1 METWMSFVLF
11 YVKTGEKIN
20 ECESESDARKQMR
33 DANDNAGF
41 TRIKQH
47 WTNGYE
53 LEWCRTTNT
62 KTYDYGPYGFTEYNR
77 WVNLTPEKLPYNA
90 LEKY

>member
-1 METWMSFVLF
+1 MSFILF

-20 ECESESDARKQMR
+20 ECELEDDARHQMR

-41 TRIKQH
+41 TRVKQY

-53 LEWCRTTNT
+53 LEWCRTTSS
-62 KTYDYGPYGFTEYNR
+62 YDYGPYGFTEYDR
-77 WVNLTPEKLPYNA
+77 WIKLTPEKLPTV
-90 LEKY
+90 LEKH

>member
-1 METWMSFVLF
+1 MSFILF

-20 ECESESDARKQMR
+20 EFELESDARNQMR

-41 TRIKQH
+41 TRVKQY

-62 KTYDYGPYGFTEYNR
+62 KSYDYGPYGFTEYNR
-77 WVNLTPEKLPYNA
+77 WVNLTPEKLPYTV
-90 LEKY
+90 LEKH